1 MIYKKINLVILVV
14 VAVSL
19 AMSCKKDRIEK
30 KEKNEYA
37 PVSDYLDTKKQQ
49 EQEFIITGSSN
60 DTITGNQG
68 TRLLAGKDCLMFP
81 NGDTVGYPFTV
92 KLVELYTPK
101 DMIYWQIPTVS
112 GGNILET
119 DGEIRVRAVKD
130 GQDLVLRPSCFYRV
144 MMPNS
149 APKSYM
155 REFLGFDASGF
166 VDWTDNPAA
175 LSVTTSVSPIFSTD
189 SYGYVGD
196 IPRLGWLNCG
206 FLANNGSGSTI
217 TFTSETD
224 NLQNV
229 GTFVYFPATKSV
241 MQAYNSVTGL
251 IPNGASIKIILIG
264 MQSSGALFYYYKD
277 TSISGSTTIDVEM
290 TAITDADLTTLLN
303 SL

>member
-1 MIYKKINLVILVV
+1 MYKKINLVILVV
-14 VAVSL
+14 VAISL

-37 PVSDYLDTKKQQ
+37 PVNDYLDTKKQQ
-49 EQEFIITGSSN
+49 EQEFVITGPSN

-101 DMIYWQIPTVS
+101 DMIYWQIPTVA

-149 APKSYM
+149 APSSNM
-155 REFLGFDASGF
+155 RKFLGFDGGGF
-166 VDWTDNPAA
+166 IDWTDNPD
-175 LSVTTSVSPIFSTD
+175 TITVSPIFSTD
-189 SYGYVGD
+189 AYGYIGD
-196 IPRLGWLNCG
+196 VPRLGWLNCG
-206 FLANNGSGSTI
+206 VLANNSTGSTI

-264 MQSSGALFYYYKD
+264 MQSSGALFYFYKD
-277 TSISGSTTIDVEM
+277 SSISGPTTIDVEM
-290 TAITDADLTTLLN
+290 ISISDAYLTNLLN
-303 SL
+303 GL

>member
-1 MIYKKINLVILVV
+1 MYKKINLVILVV
-14 VAVSL
+14 VAISL

-37 PVSDYLDTKKQQ
+37 PVNDYLDTKKQQ
-49 EQEFIITGSSN
+49 EQEFVITGPSN

-101 DMIYWQIPTVS
+101 DMIYWQIPTVA

-149 APKSYM
+149 APSSNM
-155 REFLGFDASGF
+155 RKFLGFDGGGF
-166 VDWTDNPAA
+166 IDWTDNPD
-175 LSVTTSVSPIFSTD
+175 TITVSPIFSTD
-189 SYGYVGD
+189 AYGYIGD
-196 IPRLGWLNCG
+196 VPRLGWLNCG
-206 FLANNGSGSTI
+206 VLANNSTGSTI

-264 MQSSGALFYYYKD
+264 MQSSGALFYFYKD
-277 TSISGSTTIDVEM
+277 SSISGPTTIDVEM
-290 TAITDADLTTLLN
+290 ISISDADLTNLLN
-303 SL
+303 GL

>member
-1 MIYKKINLVILVV
+1 MNKKLNLVILVV
-14 VAVSL
+14 VAISL
-19 AMSCKKDRIEK
+19 TMSCKKDRIEK

-37 PVSDYLDTKKQQ
+37 PVNTYLDSKKQQ
-49 EQEFIITGSSN
+49 EQEFVITGSSN

-81 NGDTVGYPFTV
+81 NGDTVAYPFTI
-92 KLVELYTPK
+92 KLVELYIPK
-101 DMIYWQIPTVS
+101 DMIYWQIPTVA
-112 GGNILET
+112 GGNILDT

-149 APKSYM
+149 APSSNM
-155 REFLGFDASGF
+155 REFLGFDGGGF
-166 VDWTDNPAA
+166 IDWTDNPAN
-175 LSVTTSVSPIFSTD
+175 LSVTTTVSPIFSTD
-189 SYGYVGD
+189 SYGYIGD

-206 FLANNGSGSTI
+206 ILANNSPGSTI

-264 MQSSGALFYYYKD
+264 MQSSGALFYFYKN
-277 TSISGSTTIDVEM
+277 TSITGPTTIDVEM